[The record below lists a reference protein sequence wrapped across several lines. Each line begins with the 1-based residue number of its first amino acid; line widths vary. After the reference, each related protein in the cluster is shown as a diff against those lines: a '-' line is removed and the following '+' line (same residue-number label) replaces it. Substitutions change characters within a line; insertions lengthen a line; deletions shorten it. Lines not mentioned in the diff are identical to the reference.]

1 MELKNYQR
9 NVIDGLARYLEL
21 LKQTG
26 DINEAYR
33 TFWNERGVELGRP
46 GKMPEYQN
54 IIAGVP
60 DVCLKVP
67 TGGGKT
73 FIACC
78 AVKTIFDALPMK
90 RIKAVV
96 WLVPSDAILEQT
108 LAALRNP
115 AHPYRM
121 RLNADFRGRVEVY
134 TKEELLCGQ
143 NLNVTALMEQLTVMV
158 FSYDS
163 FRGRKEALRA
173 RRENSV
179 LASVARALGETGS
192 SVKDADET
200 SLLQTVNK
208 LNPIV
213 IVDESHHARSTLSKE
228 MLENFNPSFVLDLTA
243 TPTKESNII
252 SYVGAYQLKRENM
265 VKLPVV
271 VFKRNSQNE
280 VVADAIDLRNNLERQ
295 ALEAESAGG
304 GYIRPIVLFQAQPRT
319 GEESTTFEKLREKL
333 KDAGIP
339 EEEIAIKTAEI
350 DELKN
355 VRLDSRECPVR
366 YIITVNALKE
376 GWDCPFAYILAS
388 VANRNSAVDVE
399 QILGRTLRMPYARRS
414 GKAVLN
420 MSYVLIN
427 SEDFAAALE
436 NIVKGLNAV
445 GFSSADCRA
454 AAAGETPAEAQNEEP
469 SSRVASPNAEQSRL
483 FDDES
488 DEEET
493 LDGAAVGEE
502 LKTRNQSENNTKAE
516 DMMNAAQE
524 QDEKYRNAAGSAGER
539 AEEEIP
545 PEVKESMNFF
555 SISPEFEEEI
565 KTLHIPQFFRKVPA
579 SLFVHEDGVLLA
591 KEHLSAGF
599 TLRDKPY
606 SLNLASAEK
615 DFAVI
620 DAEKPESTPK
630 VVRTNRDEEL
640 YLKEVFS
647 KKPPEEKISACKRM
661 IYDRLNKINSVDSAE
676 LRNYTDRIV
685 GGMDRDELSVLE
697 KYPTL
702 CAQKISE
709 YVEALL
715 DEHREKTFSNWLETG
730 KIRCVPSYALPPSI
744 SPASSTSA
752 FGKSLYQAE
761 ESVNGFEANM
771 VMLLAGLDN
780 IKWWHRNIA
789 RKGFFINGCM
799 NHYPDFIVMTKSGV
813 LVMIETKGDY
823 LANEESRKKLT
834 LGRAW
839 QNKAGDAYRYY
850 MVFERK
856 DPNLD
861 GAISFGKFGELVAE
875 L

>member
-1 MELKNYQR
+1 MELKNYQK
-9 NVIDGLARYLEL
+9 NVINDLARYLEL

-26 DINEAYR
+26 DMNEAYR
-33 TFWNERGVELGRP
+33 TFWNEHGVELGRP

-73 FIACC
+73 FLACC
-78 AVKTIFDALPMK
+78 AVKTVFDALPMK

-121 RLNADFRGRVEVY
+121 KLNADFRGRVEVY

-143 NLNVTALMEQLTVMV
+143 NLNIAALMEQLTVMV

-173 RRENSV
+173 RRENSG
-179 LASVARALGETGS
+179 LAAVARALGETGS

-228 MLENFNPSFVLDLTA
+228 MLKNFNPSFVLDLTA

-280 VVADAIDLRNNLERQ
+280 VVVDAIDLRNNLERQ
-295 ALEAESAGG
+295 AAEAESAGG
-304 GYIRPIVLFQAQPRT
+304 DYIRPIVLFQAQPRT
-319 GEESTTFEKLREKL
+319 GTESTTFEKLRDKL
-333 KDAGIP
+333 KDTGIP

-414 GKAVLN
+414 AKAVLN

-445 GFSSADCRA
+445 GFSSEDCRV
-454 AAAGETPAEAQNEEP
+454 AAAGETPAEARNEEP
-469 SSRVASPNAEQSRL
+469 ASRVASPNAEQSGL
-483 FDDES
+483 FDGETN
-488 DEEET
+488 EEET
-493 LDGAAVGEE
+493 FDGSAVGEE
-502 LKTRNQSENNTKAE
+502 LKTRNRSENNAKTE
-516 DMMNAAQE
+516 DMLNAAQE
-524 QDEKYRNAAGSAGER
+524 QDAKYRNAAESAGGR

-545 PEVKESMNFF
+545 PEVKKNMNFF
-555 SISPEFEEEI
+555 SVNPEFEEEI
-565 KTLHIPQFFRKVPA
+565 KTLRIPQFCKKERE
-579 SLFVHEDGVLLA
+579 SLFVHEDGVLLE

-620 DAEKPESTPK
+620 DAERPESTPK
-630 VVRTNRDEEL
+630 VVRTNRDDEL

-647 KKPPEEKISACKRM
+647 KYPPEEKILACKRM
-661 IYDRLNKINSVDSAE
+661 IHDKLNKINSVDSAE

-685 GGMDRDELSVLE
+685 EGMSRDDLSVLE

-702 CAQKISE
+702 CAQKIND

-715 DEHREKTFSNWLETG
+715 DEHREKTFRNWLETG
-730 KIRCVPSYALPPSI
+730 KIRCVPSYALPLSI
-744 SPASSTSA
+744 SPARSTSA
-752 FGKSLYQAE
+752 FDKSLYQAE

-771 VMLLAGLDN
+771 VMLLARLDN

-799 NHYPDFIVMTKSGV
+799 NHYPDFIAMTRSGV
-813 LVMIETKGDY
+813 LVLIETKGDY
-823 LANEESRKKLT
+823 LANEESRKKLE

-839 QNKAGDAYRYY
+839 QNACGSKYRYY
-850 MVFERK
+850 MVFENK
-856 DPNLD
+856 DIQLN
-861 GAISFGKFGELVAE
+861 GAIKFADFMHIIEEL
-875 L
+875 